1 MARYTGAV
9 CRICR
14 REGQKLFLKGERCYT
29 TKCAIDERND
39 EKRKGTP
46 GQHGQNR
53 KKVSEYGTQLRAK
66 QMTKRNYGLL
76 EGQFY
81 HYFEMAEKRPGK
93 AGENLLIL
101 LESRLDNVVYRLGL
115 ASSRAQARQLVVHNH
130 FTVNGKKV
138 NIPSYLLKEGDV
150 VALCEKSRSS
160 EVFKNLA
167 EANGSR
173 PVPMWLEADK
183 TNYSAKVARMP
194 ARDEI
199 DLAVDEQLI
208 VELYSK

>member
-14 REGQKLFLKGERCYT
+14 REGKKLFLKGDRCYT

-46 GQHGQNR
+46 GQHGQSR
-53 KKVSEYGTQLRAK
+53 KKVSEYGLQLRAK
-66 QMTKRNYGLL
+66 QMTKRYYGLL
-76 EGQFY
+76 EGQFH
-81 HYFEMAEKRPGK
+81 HYFELAANMSGK
-93 AGENLLIL
+93 AGSNLLIM

-138 NIPSYLLKEGDV
+138 NIPSYRLKVGDV
-150 VALCEKSRSS
+150 VALNEKSRTS
-160 EVFKNLA
+160 EVFKTLA
-167 EANGSR
+167 EINGSR

-183 TNYSAKVARMP
+183 ANYSAKVARMP
-194 ARDEI
+194 EREEI
-199 DLAVDEQLI
+199 DLDVEEQLI